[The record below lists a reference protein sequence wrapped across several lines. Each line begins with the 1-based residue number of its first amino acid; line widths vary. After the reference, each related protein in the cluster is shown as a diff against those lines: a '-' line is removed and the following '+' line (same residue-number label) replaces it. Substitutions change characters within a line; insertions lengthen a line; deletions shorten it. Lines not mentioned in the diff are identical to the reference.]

1 MYEVFLLVFLKNNIQ
16 FSGAEKTWLR
26 ATARVIYWV
35 GFQSCVGYSADIHLM
50 KLTNKNKICKVCQ
63 PMPVSPIQLFGLPQV
78 VLIKYVNY
86 TSVLEEFMLCK
97 LALSIA
103 LSFGNRPVNLM
114 NYLK

>member
-1 MYEVFLLVFLKNNIQ
+1 
-16 FSGAEKTWLR
+16 
-26 ATARVIYWV
+26 
-35 GFQSCVGYSADIHLM
+35 
-50 KLTNKNKICKVCQ
+50 
-63 PMPVSPIQLFGLPQV
+63 MPVSPIQLFGLPQV

-86 TSVLEEFMLCK
+86 TSVLKEFMLCK

>member
-16 FSGAEKTWLR
+16 FSGAEKAWLR

-78 VLIKYVNY
+78 VLIKYVN
-86 TSVLEEFMLCK
+86 TDK
-97 LALSIA
+97 
-103 LSFGNRPVNLM
+103 
-114 NYLK
+114 K